1 MASHTISLADARR
14 SARQRIEEV
23 AAAAREAWY
32 ASSEVSV
39 LICTPQF
46 ELALSEEMAKA
57 ETEFMAELQRL
68 ADEAGDGE
76 QPDHGA

>member
-1 MASHTISLADARR
+1 MGSTISLADARR

-39 LICTPQF
+39 SIATPLF
-46 ELALSEEMAKA
+46 ERLLNCETDKA
-57 ETEFMAELQRL
+57 EEEFMAELQRL

-76 QPDHGA
+76 QPDQGA